1 LHTRLKASC
10 IGSLAAQILREKN
23 RKPIGTVT
31 SVFPNSLYVR
41 TINDELLFVA
51 NRSLKSPITINIE
64 PTVNLQQLIKPQ
76 EQVSGNAREILLG
89 REVSVDLTEAASYAP
104 PDGSSREVGQLS
116 RIREAVRMI
125 ALILR
130 VVDATGSVLDETSVT
145 HKTAAEFA
153 HDGILALREGDE
165 DQFRTRAES
174 LVGLGTGFTPSGDDM
189 LGGFLVSYNSLAEKL
204 KRSRFVL
211 DFSIIEKRT
220 NWISAKLLDYMQR
233 LLLDEQLAAIVES
246 QLSDAP
252 DDLVRGIETIL
263 PRGHTSGLDI
273 ATGAVLGLAAAHDIA
288 SGDTETEIVT
298 EKLEFKSTSN

>member
-1 LHTRLKASC
+1 
-10 IGSLAAQILREKN
+10 
-23 RKPIGTVT
+23 VT

-64 PTVNLQQLIKPQ
+64 PTVNLQQLIRPH

-104 PDGSSREVGQLS
+104 PDGSSMEVGQLS

-165 DQFRTRAES
+165 GQFRTRAES

-189 LGGFLVSYNSLAEKL
+189 LGGFLVCYNSLAEKL
-204 KRSRFVL
+204 KRSRFLL

-298 EKLEFKSTSN
+298 EKLEFKST